1 MFQSQDR
8 HILMVKTSPIELGMH
23 STLVWLILG
32 QVNYAITPSRRGQQD
47 TRAFFKD
54 LFSAQRQF
62 SGIK

>member
-1 MFQSQDR
+1 
-8 HILMVKTSPIELGMH
+8 MVKASPVELGMH

-47 TRAFFKD
+47 MQAFFKD
-54 LFSAQRQF
+54 LFLVQRQL

>member
-1 MFQSQDR
+1 
-8 HILMVKTSPIELGMH
+8 MVKTFPIELGMH